1 MTKEEF
7 KPYFDLFPKGNYDR
21 AWIAVSYANAANN
34 VSFELI
40 ISKWKEY
47 LESCTASKTDE
58 KYIIGLE
65 KFMDKKEYQSNF
77 KVTLQL
83 GFLNKYK
90 KK

>member
-7 KPYFDLFPKGNYDR
+7 KPYFDVFPKGNYDKC
-21 AWIAVSYANAANN
+21 WINMQYAHHKDKIP
-34 VSFELI
+34 FELVT
-40 ISKWKEY
+40 SKWKEY
-47 LESCTASKTDE
+47 IENCQANKTSDQ
-58 KYIIGLE
+58 YIVSLE
-65 KFMDKKEYQSNF
+65 KFIEKQMYNTNF